1 MIWEIRMFSNV
12 IFHILGRKQLS
23 NYLQEKV
30 SILGKPST
38 LIKIPHILGYPF
50 IEPITKSGEYFN
62 NIIKEYLLTKDNR
75 IELNNFLCLRTH
87 DARLLL
93 GS

>member
-30 SILGKPST
+30 SILGKPLT
-38 LIKIPHILGYPF
+38 LIKIPHILYPF
-50 IEPITKSGEYFN
+50 IEPITKSEKYFD

-75 IELNNFLCLRTH
+75 IE
-87 DARLLL
+87 
-93 GS
+93 